1 MKKIVIGSVL
11 ALMTSG
17 TFAQTPDS
25 STPADN
31 SKTNKP
37 PMNSTVKTSTADGQ
51 GNATSDIKMTQQ
63 IRKSVMADKKLS
75 TYGHNVK
82 IVTVNGA
89 VTLNGTVR
97 SADEKSNIEMKAK
110 AVAGDGQVTNDL
122 KVAP

>member
-1 MKKIVIGSVL
+1 MKKIVILSVL
-11 ALMTSG
+11 VLIASG
-17 TFAQTPDS
+17 TSAQTPGS
-25 STPADN
+25 SAPADN
-31 SKTNKP
+31 TKTNKP

-51 GNATSDIKMTQQ
+51 SNATSDIKITQQ

-82 IVTVNGA
+82 IVTVHGA

-110 AVAGDGQVTNDL
+110 AVAGDDKVTNEL